1 MDILKKIPLMT
12 TLHGAMTTD
21 PAEDTVADGLW
32 SSLHDT
38 WAEMWASTFHIYAG
52 TLVVVGTGTVLGT
65 SIEAGNLW
73 PIAFAFG
80 MSWATLHY
88 AMGRDMNPSISF
100 YRWFHRDMSFMR
112 MLWLWA
118 GQFLGGILA
127 SALVWASLG
136 TNALSLGSTALN
148 ENLKA
153 GNGFLLEFMG
163 TLFMLFVW
171 HKVQQDHMTV
181 YLMGVA
187 MAAVNMMLLPFTGAG
202 INPARVFGPSMVQCM
217 AGDCAVTDHWW
228 IYWIGPFAASY
239 LVLEFDRMN
248 MPCEKDGGA
257 AVNPSN
263 HDEEEGSKA

>member
-1 MDILKKIPLMT
+1 
-12 TLHGAMTTD
+12 
-21 PAEDTVADGLW
+21 
-32 SSLHDT
+32 
-38 WAEMWASTFHIYAG
+38 
-52 TLVVVGTGTVLGT
+52 
-65 SIEAGNLW
+65 
-73 PIAFAFG
+73 

-202 INPARVFGPSMVQCM
+202 VNPARVFGPSMVQCM
-217 AGDCAVTDHWW
+217 AGDCAVTDYWW
-228 IYWIGPFAASY
+228 IYWIGPFGKFRCTTNIYLFFKKISSALFPNAYLRACYHFHHWSFVTAASY

-248 MPCEKDGGA
+248 MSCEKDGGA